1 MKIKKYITAIV
12 LAMSLTTGLVVANAA
27 NDGVV
32 KTKEI
37 KKENKKE
44 VKKVKDAKKAG
55 ENKKAKETKNE
66 VKKAAEI
73 NPYVIGYNFKGKGM
87 PEDPQKAFLQT
98 SEQNPYNFDHK
109 ANTPEA
115 ALFLYIV
122 FNELFEN
129 EKLDKDPLYMML
141 AGELYYAYL
150 DKNGKVISLF
160 YNPGYCVYDNC
171 EKPEEMEKFKKA
183 FKKYD
188 FSKIE
193 ITKEKFKL
201 AMEQFVRLV
210 EKEIKILEDRLEQNK
225 KILKLLGE
233 NKYQEAVKFAEKSI
247 RKNMKKF
254 SPDKLKQLGDERIK
268 ELAKNVCADINML
281 KEGIKF
287 TEQRKEIL
295 PKKIELIKKL
305 KFDDVKKLKNIFK
318 MQEKVLEVPP
328 YPAK

>member
-44 VKKVKDAKKAG
+44 T
-55 ENKKAKETKNE
+55 KKAKETKKE

-73 NPYVIGYNFKGKGM
+73 NPYVIGYKFKGKGM
-87 PEDPQKAFLQT
+87 PEDPQKALIQA
-98 SEQNPYNFDHK
+98 SEQNPYNFKNK

-122 FNELFEN
+122 LNKFFEN
-129 EKLDKDPLYMML
+129 NKLDKDPMKMML
-141 AGELYYAYL
+141 AGQLYYGCL
-150 DKNGKVISLF
+150 DRNGKIVTEFS
-160 YNPGYCVYDNC
+160 NPGYCIYENY
-171 EKPEEMEKFKKA
+171 ENPEEMEKFKKA
-183 FKKYD
+183 FEKYD

-193 ITKEKFKL
+193 ITKEEFKL
-201 AMEQFVRLV
+201 AIEQFVRLV
-210 EKEIKILEDRLEQNK
+210 EKEIKKLEDLLEQDK

-233 NKYQEAVKFAEKSI
+233 NKYQKAVKFAKKSI
-247 RKNMKKF
+247 RKSIKKHKINIAK
-254 SPDKLKQLGDERIK
+254 KLDDEKIN
-268 ELAKNVCADINML
+268 ELAKAVCSDINKVKADI
-281 KEGIKF
+281 KF
-287 TEQRKEIL
+287 AEQRKEIL

-305 KFDDVKKLKNIFK
+305 KFDDVEKLKNIFK
-318 MQEKVLEVPP
+318 MQEKVLEVPS
-328 YPAK
+328 YPGK